1 MIIWNF
7 LLILVLVILNGLFVA
22 VEFAVVAS
30 RRARLELVANEKSRS
45 AKIVKQWLEN
55 PKDRDRLIAAA
66 QLGITVVSLALGAV
80 GENTFEALLEP
91 YFHDLVLPPFLQSI
105 SSVFAALPLV
115 LSLIIVTSLHVVL
128 GEQVP
133 KVAALNAPEKMALFF
148 APTMQVFSVVFKW
161 FVDILDWSTRQ
172 VLKLFGLQAGGEHS
186 VLYSVD
192 ELKLMVSESEEG
204 GLIERPELEMLHA
217 IFDFGNTFVRQVM
230 NPRTELLAIEADT
243 PLSESINAAISS
255 TFTKFPI
262 YEGSLDKIIG
272 FVHIRDLLRAHNN
285 PDQQNC
291 LARSIAR
298 EALFVP
304 ETLPLQNVL
313 KEFRNRRQH
322 IAIVLDEYGGT
333 AGVVTLEDIMEE
345 IVGEISDPF
354 DPLNPEIQIQP
365 DGLVN
370 IDGLALI
377 DEVNGKIGLNLLE
390 PRYDT
395 IAGYILGKLERMPV
409 VGDKVPVG
417 EGRYLIVE
425 SMDDMRIDRLSLR
438 SEIKETAKN
447 PNIEMQ

>member
-1 MIIWNF
+1 MLFWNF
-7 LLILVLVILNGLFVA
+7 TLIFVLVILNGLFVA

-30 RRARLELVANEKSRS
+30 RRARLELVANEDSRS
-45 AKIVKQWLEN
+45 AKIVKGWLEN
-55 PKDRDRLIAAA
+55 PNDRDRLIAAA
-66 QLGITVVSLALGAV
+66 QLGITVVSLALGAI

-91 YFHDLVLPPFLQSI
+91 YFHDIVFPPFLQSI
-105 SSVFAALPLV
+105 SSVLAALPLV

-133 KVAALNAPEKMALFF
+133 KVAALHAPEKMALVF
-148 APTMQVFSVVFKW
+148 APTMQIFSMVFKW
-161 FVDILDWSTRQ
+161 FVDILDWSTQQ
-172 VLKLFGLQAGGEHS
+172 VLKIFGLQSGGEHS

-192 ELKLMVSESEEG
+192 ELKLMVTESEEG
-204 GLIERPELEMLHA
+204 GLIETPEREMLHA

-230 NPRTELLAIEADT
+230 NPRTELLALEADT
-243 PLSESINAAISS
+243 PLSESINAAIGS
-255 TFTKFPI
+255 TFTKFPV

-285 PDQQNC
+285 PDHQNC
-291 LARSIAR
+291 LARSLAR
-298 EALFVP
+298 EALFIP

-313 KEFRNRRQH
+313 KEFRKRRQH

-354 DPLNPEIQIQP
+354 DPLHPEIQIQP

-377 DEVNGKIGLNLLE
+377 DEVNEKIGLNLFE

-395 IAGYILGKLERMPV
+395 IAGYMLGKLERMPV

-417 EGRYLIVE
+417 DGRYLIVE
-425 SMDDMRIDRLSLR
+425 SMDDMRIEKLSLR
-438 SEIKETAKN
+438 SEVQETATNQK
-447 PNIEMQ
+447 PEI

>member
-1 MIIWNF
+1 MFFWNF
-7 LLILVLVILNGLFVA
+7 VLILVLVVLNGLFVA
-22 VEFAVVAS
+22 VEFAIVAS
-30 RRARLELVANEKSRS
+30 RRSRLELVANKNSRS
-45 AKIVKQWLEN
+45 AKIVKHWLEN
-55 PKDRDRLIAAA
+55 PSDRDRLIAAA

-91 YFHDLVLPPFLQSI
+91 YFHDLVLPPFLQSMASI
-105 SSVFAALPLV
+105 LTALPLV

-133 KVAALNAPEKMALFF
+133 KVTALHAPEKTALFF
-148 APTMQVFSVVFKW
+148 APAMQAFNLLFKW

-172 VLKLFGLQAGGEHS
+172 VLKIFGLKAGGKHS

-192 ELKLMVSESEEG
+192 ELKLIVSESEEG
-204 GLIERPELEMLHA
+204 GLIEAPEREMLHA

-230 NPRTELLAIEADT
+230 NPRTELLALEADT
-243 PLSESINAAISS
+243 PLNESIQAVIGSS
-255 TFTKFPI
+255 FTKFPV
-262 YEGSLDKIIG
+262 YEGTLDKIIG
-272 FVHIRDLLRAHNN
+272 FVHIRDLLRAYNN

-291 LARSIAR
+291 LARSLAR

-304 ETLPLQNVL
+304 ETLALKNVL
-313 KEFRNRRQH
+313 QEFRKRRQH

-377 DEVNGKIGLNLLE
+377 NEVNEKTGLNLRE

-395 IAGYILGKLERMPV
+395 IAGYVLGKLERMPV
-409 VGDKVPVG
+409 IGDKVPVG
-417 EGRYLIVE
+417 DGRYLIVE
-425 SMDDMRIDRLSLR
+425 SMDDMRIERLSLR
-438 SEIKETAKN
+438 SETQETINN
-447 PNIEMQ
+447 PDSDMQ

>member
-1 MIIWNF
+1 MFFWNF
-7 LLILVLVILNGLFVA
+7 VLILVLVILNGLFVS

-30 RRARLELVANEKSRS
+30 RRSRLELVADENSRA
-45 AKIVKQWLEN
+45 AKIVKRWLDDSN
-55 PKDRDRLIAAA
+55 DRDRLIAAA

-91 YFHDLVLPPFLQSI
+91 YFHDLVMPSFLGSFA
-105 SSVFAALPLV
+105 SVLGVLPLV

-133 KVAALNAPEKMALFF
+133 KVAALHAPERVALFF
-148 APTMQVFSVVFKW
+148 GPAMQVFNITFKW

-172 VLKLFGLQAGGEHS
+172 VLKIFGLKTGGEHS

-192 ELKLMVSESEEG
+192 ELKIIVSESAEKGILEAP
-204 GLIERPELEMLHA
+204 EREMLHA

-230 NPRTELLAIEADT
+230 NPRTELLALEADT
-243 PLSESINAAISS
+243 PLSESVQAAIGS
-255 TFTKFPI
+255 TFTKFPV
-262 YEGSLDKIIG
+262 YEDTLDKIIG

-285 PDQQNC
+285 PDQKNC
-291 LARSIAR
+291 LARSLAR

-313 KEFRNRRQH
+313 QEFRKRRQH

-354 DPLNPEIQIQP
+354 DPLHPEIQIQP
-365 DGLVN
+365 DGDVI
-370 IDGLALI
+370 IDGLTLI
-377 DEVNGKIGLNLLE
+377 EEVNEKIGLKLSE

-395 IAGYILGKLERMPV
+395 IAGYMLGKLERMPA
-409 VGDKVPVG
+409 VGDKVPIG
-417 EGRYLIVE
+417 DGRYLAVE
-425 SMDDMRIDRLSLR
+425 SMDDLRIEKLSLY
-438 SEIKETAKN
+438 SEAPEKTKNLDSET
-447 PNIEMQ
+447 Q

>member
-1 MIIWNF
+1 MFFWNF
-7 LLILVLVILNGLFVA
+7 ALILALVILNGLFVA
-22 VEFAVVAS
+22 VEFAIVAS
-30 RRARLELVANEKSRS
+30 RRSRLELVANENSRS
-45 AKIVKQWLEN
+45 AKIVKRWLDN
-55 PKDRDRLIAAA
+55 PNDRDRLIAAA

-91 YFHDLVLPPFLQSI
+91 YFHDLVLPPFLQSLASI
-105 SSVFAALPLV
+105 LTALPLV

-133 KVAALNAPEKMALFF
+133 KVTALHAPEKTALFF
-148 APTMQVFSVVFKW
+148 APAMQAFNMLFKW
-161 FVDILDWSTRQ
+161 FVDILDWTTRQ
-172 VLKLFGLQAGGEHS
+172 VLKIIGLKAGGKHS

-192 ELKLMVSESEEG
+192 ELKLIVSESEEG
-204 GLIERPELEMLHA
+204 GLIEAPEREMLHA

-230 NPRTELLAIEADT
+230 NPRTELLALEADT
-243 PLSESINAAISS
+243 ALNESIQAVIGSS
-255 TFTKFPI
+255 FTKFPV
-262 YEGSLDKIIG
+262 YEGTLDKIIG
-272 FVHIRDLLRAHNN
+272 VVHIRDLLSAYNN

-291 LARSIAR
+291 LARSLAR

-304 ETLPLQNVL
+304 ETLALKNVL
-313 KEFRNRRQH
+313 QEFRNRRQH

-365 DGLVN
+365 DGHVN

-377 DEVNGKIGLNLLE
+377 NEVNEKTGLNLRE

-395 IAGYILGKLERMPV
+395 IAGYVLGKLERMPV
-409 VGDKVPVG
+409 IGDKVPVG
-417 EGRYLIVE
+417 DGRYLIVE
-425 SMDDMRIDRLSLR
+425 SMDDMRIEKLSLR
-438 SEIKETAKN
+438 SETQETINK
-447 PNIEMQ
+447 PD